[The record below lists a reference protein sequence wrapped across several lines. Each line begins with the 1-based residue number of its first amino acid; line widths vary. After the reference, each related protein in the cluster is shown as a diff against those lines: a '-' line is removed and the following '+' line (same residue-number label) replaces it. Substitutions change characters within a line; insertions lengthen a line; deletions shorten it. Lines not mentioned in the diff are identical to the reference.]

1 MSKPAKVQ
9 LKPEEK
15 LAQLIES
22 GTSLVSTI
30 DAATILGYKPVTLR
44 KWASYGKG
52 ELTPVRTQNG
62 AKWRLTDIRNLVGV

>member
-1 MSKPAKVQ
+1 MSKIV
-9 LKPEEK
+9 LRPEEK
-15 LAQLIES
+15 LAQLISS
-22 GTSLVSTI
+22 GASLVSTV

-52 ELTPVRTQNG
+52 DLKPVFTQNG